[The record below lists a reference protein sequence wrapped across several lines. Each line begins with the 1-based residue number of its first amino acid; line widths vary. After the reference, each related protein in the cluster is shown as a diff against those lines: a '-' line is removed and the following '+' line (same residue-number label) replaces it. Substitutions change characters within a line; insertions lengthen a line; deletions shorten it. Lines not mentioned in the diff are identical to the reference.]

1 MQLHSKENPPNIHR
15 RDRLDVHIN
24 LSKHGGVGGVPGG
37 GWKGFSPPSPLF
49 PKK

>member
-24 LSKHGGVGGVPGG
+24 LSKHGGAGG
-37 GWKGFSPPSPLF
+37 GTGGWLEGL
-49 PKK
+49 